1 MIIIC
6 IVNSQ
11 NFLYAQT
18 LCSELKSFQ
27 KQCTWHLHPK
37 EVPSLTKIHFKDF
50 LHWFNPDF
58 SAIFNSL
65 VKGKTN
71 HENFNLQGQVKLY

>member
-11 NFLYAQT
+11 DSLYAQT
-18 LCSELKSFQ
+18 PCSELKSFE
-27 KQCTWHLHPK
+27 KQCTWHLYPK
-37 EVPSLTKIHFKDF
+37 EVPSLTKIYFKDF
-50 LHWFNPDF
+50 PHWFNLDF
-58 SAIFNSL
+58 NAIFSSI

-71 HENFNLQGQVKLY
+71 HENLSL